1 MPSYRKSHIKNK
13 IHKIKPRRSIF
24 KRLWFWVLLFF
35 IIFVLS
41 AVYLVIFWSGFEVKN
56 VVISGND
63 KIDSKE
69 LQETVLS
76 NSTTGLVKFWNLD
89 LISRS
94 IILLN
99 TDKLDKQVL
108 EKFPLIEKIFIDK
121 RLPQTLALQI
131 TERKPLG
138 VYCSGQSGNNQQ
150 CFLIDQNGVIFESLG
165 TVPGDFVIVRQV
177 LQDNNL
183 YTGESVITQNAVD
196 AISKIQKDLKD
207 DFQINIKEALI
218 TSSLRLD
225 VKTDGGWEIYLN
237 LGSDPDIG
245 SQITK
250 LNLLLNDKIN
260 SDIRKTLQY
269 IDLRFKDRAY
279 YK

>member
-108 EKFPLIEKIFIDK
+108 EKFPLIEKISIDK